1 MVWRVRLAD
10 KVLPQHSCNFQKITR
25 IRTQK
30 QQAMNLLLLREIEK
44 KHGTWRLEPSP
55 NQAWMNSVLMIKFFF
70 QCFSESITAFLK
82 AVYFFSGTG
91 STVPSVSVT

>member
-1 MVWRVRLAD
+1 MI
-10 KVLPQHSCNFQKITR
+10 QKITH

-55 NQAWMNSVLMIKFFF
+55 NQAWVNYALIIMPFDFVLF
-70 QCFSESITAFLK
+70 
-82 AVYFFSGTG
+82 
-91 STVPSVSVT
+91 

>member
-1 MVWRVRLAD
+1 MI
-10 KVLPQHSCNFQKITR
+10 QKITH

-55 NQAWMNSVLMIKFFF
+55 NQAWVNSVLMIKFFF
-70 QCFSESITAFLK
+70 QCFSESMTAFLK